1 MFNQAKL
8 DPLYEAAKQLVIES
22 RTPSIALVQRTFRI
36 NYSRAA
42 RMLKAMEGEVVT
54 PMDKRCMR
62 RMLVGDTVDYL

>member
-54 PMDKRCMR
+54 PMDKRGMR

>member
-1 MFNQAKL
+1 MFAQAKL
-8 DPLYEAAKQLVIES
+8 DPLYEAAKQLIIET

-54 PMDKRCMR
+54 PMDKRGMR